1 MGKSTRIRRGINI
14 LPGPVINFTTGLQG
28 TYILFIR
35 IKAEISIEI
44 KKRDVK
50 LLPGYYIYIGSAFGA
65 GGLSSR
71 LHRHMRKTKKKH
83 WHIDQVTMS
92 KNTQIEGIGVSLEK
106 KNECQIASIFSS
118 FKNIIPINGV
128 GNSDCSLCQSHFF
141 LLDRLKTQEAHQ

>member
-1 MGKSTRIRRGINI
+1 MGESTRVRRGIDI

-44 KKRDVK
+44 RKKKVK
-50 LLPGYYIYIGSAFGA
+50 LQPGYYVYIGSAFGV

-92 KNTQIEGIGVSLEK
+92 KSTQIEGIGISLEK

-118 FKNIIPINGV
+118 IKNIKIISGV
-128 GNSDCSLCQSHFF
+128 GNSDCNFCQSHFF
-141 LLDRLKTQEAHQ
+141 RIGKI